1 MTVFRIPKEHFFPH
15 AALAEPNG
23 LLGVG
28 GDLHPNR
35 LMLAYRSGIFP
46 WYSEGQ
52 PILWFSPNPRFVLDP
67 KELHVPRSLKQT
79 IRKKKFRIT
88 MDTAFEEVIEQCSIK
103 KREGQFGTWITQ
115 EMKESYTELH
125 NMGIAHSIEAWE
137 DDTLV
142 GGLYGVCIGN
152 LFAGESMFAKR
163 SDASK
168 VAFVYAVH
176 QMIAWGIELID
187 SQVYTEHLERFGA
200 KEIERSEYLY
210 MLEFLVHADR
220 PVGKWSFDEDFL
232 PPYVQKKS

>member
-1 MTVFRIPKEHFFPH
+1 MTIFRIPKEHFFPH

-35 LMLAYRSGIFP
+35 LLLAYRSGIFP

-52 PILWFSPNPRFVLDP
+52 PILWFSPDPRFVLDP
-67 KELHVPRSLKQT
+67 NELYVPRSLKQT

-88 MDTAFEEVIEQCSIK
+88 MDLAFEKVIEQCSIK
-103 KREGQFGTWITQ
+103 KRDGQFGTWITQ
-115 EMKESYTELH
+115 DMKESYTQLH

-137 DDTLV
+137 DDVLV

-176 QMIAWGIELID
+176 QLIAWGIELID

-200 KEIERSEYLY
+200 KEIDRSEYLY
-210 MLEFLVHADR
+210 MLESLVHADR
-220 PVGKWSFDEDFL
+220 PAGKWSFDDDFE
-232 PPYVQKKS
+232 PPYLRKKS

>member
-67 KELHVPRSLKQT
+67 KELYVPRSLKQS
-79 IRKKKFRIT
+79 IRKQKFHIT

-137 DDTLV
+137 DDMLV

-168 VAFVYAVH
+168 VAFVYAMH

-210 MLEFLVHADR
+210 MLESLIHVER
-220 PVGKWSFDEDFL
+220 PLGKWSFDDDFV
-232 PPYVQKKS
+232 PPYLHKES